1 MMKLALILIVH
12 CISFVASLN
21 ATTPVKFYAMSDGPL
36 GHRERSRLADQ
47 LRALDSRAEF
57 VVHLGDIHERQ
68 VTCDDGHFQVV
79 ADSLREHLL
88 MPALVLPGD
97 NDYYECDDQVK
108 AFEKWT
114 GLFLDFEGHWSP
126 SFSLARQTEQR
137 ENFAFVLKNVLFI
150 GVHVINAS
158 VRNWESWN
166 LLIHHDS
173 VWLEESILN
182 HVNQVEAVVVMS
194 HAFPQNN
201 RRYKEFYETFVR
213 LTAIFS
219 GKPFIYLQ
227 GDEKKFA
234 VDQIFPSQNVFR
246 IVLDQN
252 GVMDP
257 TEIIVDTA
265 HGTTPF
271 KIKRRALS

>member
-1 MMKLALILIVH
+1 MTKLVLILIVH
-12 CISFVASLN
+12 CIRLVASLN

-36 GHRERSRLADQ
+36 GNRERLRLGDQ
-47 LRALDSRAEF
+47 LRTLDSRAEF

-68 VTCDDGHFQVV
+68 VTCDDGQFQVV

-108 AFEKWT
+108 TWEKWT
-114 GLFLDFEGHWSP
+114 GLFLDFEGYWSP

-166 LLIHHDS
+166 LLVHRDA

-194 HAFPQNN
+194 HAFPHT
-201 RRYKEFYETFVR
+201 RRYKEFYDTFVR
-213 LTAIFS
+213 LTTVFS
-219 GKPFIYLQ
+219 DKPFLYLH
-227 GDEKKFA
+227 GEVKKFA
-234 VDQIFPSQNVFR
+234 VDHIFPSQNVFR
-246 IVLDQN
+246 VVLDQN

-265 HGTTPF
+265 DCATPF
-271 KIKRRALS
+271 KIKRRALT